1 MFRTHEET
9 GRKAVYVNRLM
20 TVGIEGMPQA
30 EAEPLLEAVFD
41 HAEKPEFVYEHVWRV
56 GDLLLWDNRC
66 SSHARRDFPSTE
78 RRLMLRTTVKGSVRP
93 DLMRHARGDCV
104 GGCNLR
110 GMSRRRADLSEPAD
124 RAGGA
129 VRRRRHH
136 RHRRAA
142 DRAAALRPLGAAGHR
157 QQPSRRRQLASAP
170 AWSPRPRPTATR
182 LLVTTIAFAINASL
196 QKQPYD
202 AVKDFAPITEIASIP
217 LMLVV
222 HNSLPVHNVK
232 EFIEYSKSQPAGL
245 DYATSGPGTST
256 HLAAEMFKT
265 MTGANLVHVPFKGNA
280 EVLNAL
286 LGGHVKVHFALT
298 ASTLQH
304 VRSGAL
310 RVLAVTTE
318 KRLPE
323 LPDVPTIAE
332 LGYPGYEISSW
343 QGVFAPAGT
352 PKDIIDKLNGEIVA
366 MLQDAG
372 GAGADHPRGRRSGRQ
387 LARAMVRAVQER
399 SGESGPRWPKA
410 PGCQPRTERVAH
422 MREDRQC
429 SGSFATSARAAR
441 RR

>member
-1 MFRTHEET
+1 M
-9 GRKAVYVNRLM
+9 
-20 TVGIEGMPQA
+20 
-30 EAEPLLEAVFD
+30 
-41 HAEKPEFVYEHVWRV
+41 
-56 GDLLLWDNRC
+56 
-66 SSHARRDFPSTE
+66 
-78 RRLMLRTTVKGSVRP
+78 
-93 DLMRHARGDCV
+93 
-104 GGCNLR
+104 
-110 GMSRRRADLSEPAD
+110 
-124 RAGGA
+124 
-129 VRRRRHH
+129 
-136 RHRRAA
+136 
-142 DRAAALRPLGAAGHR
+142 
-157 QQPSRRRQLASAP
+157 
-170 AWSPRPRPTATR
+170 

-202 AVKDFAPITEIASIP
+202 AVKDFTPITEIASIP

-232 EFIEYSKSQPAGL
+232 EFIEYSKAQPGGL

-366 MLQDAG
+366 MLQTPDVQARITRE
-372 GAGADHPRGRRSGRQ
+372 GADPVGSSPEQ
-387 LARAMVRAVQER
+387 WSER
-399 SGESGPRWPKA
+399 FRNEVEKWAK
-410 PGCQPRTERVAH
+410 VAK
-422 MREDRQC
+422 
-429 SGSFATSARAAR
+429 SAGLSAAN
-441 RR
+441 

>member
-1 MFRTHEET
+1 MRMRAAIALAIGIF
-9 GRKAVYVNRLM
+9 AVSPCAAQTYPSRQIDLV
-20 TVGIEGMPQA
+20 VP
-30 EAEPLLEAVFD
+30 
-41 HAEKPEFVYEHVWRV
+41 FV
-56 GDLLLWDNRC
+56 
-66 SSHARRDFPSTE
+66 
-78 RRLMLRTTVKGSVRP
+78 
-93 DLMRHARGDCV
+93 
-104 GGCNLR
+104 
-110 GMSRRRADLSEPAD
+110 
-124 RAGGA
+124 AGGTTDTVARLIGQRLADQWGQPA
-129 VRRRRHH
+129 VVNNRPGGGSSIGTAL
-136 RHRRAA
+136 AA
-142 DRAAALRPLGAAGHR
+142 KAAPDGH
-157 QQPSRRRQLASAP
+157 
-170 AWSPRPRPTATR
+170 T

-196 QKQPYD
+196 QKQPFD

-232 EFIEYSKSQPAGL
+232 EFIEYSKAQPAGL

-265 MTGANLVHVPFKGNA
+265 MTGAKLVHVPFKGNA

-323 LPDVPTIAE
+323 LPDIPTIAE

-352 PKDIIDKLNGEIVA
+352 PKAIIDKLNGEIVA
-366 MLQDAG
+366 MLKT
-372 GAGADHPRGRRSGRQ
+372 PE
-387 LARAMVRAVQER
+387 VQER
-399 SGESGPRWPKA
+399 IKREGAVPIGSSPEQWSERFRGE
-410 PGCQPRTERVAH
+410 VAKW
-422 MREDRQC
+422 
-429 SGSFATSARAAR
+429 AKVAKSAGLSPSQ
-441 RR
+441 